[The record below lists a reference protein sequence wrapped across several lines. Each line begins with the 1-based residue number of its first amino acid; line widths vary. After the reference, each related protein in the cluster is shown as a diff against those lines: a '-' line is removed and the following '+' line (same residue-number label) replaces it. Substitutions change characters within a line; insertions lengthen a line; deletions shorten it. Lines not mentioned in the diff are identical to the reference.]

1 MEIGSVAD
9 LDFVAVRVVDASL
22 CTRAAHL
29 RAHRAGTMSLL
40 FTEQFAVKD
49 AKPFFD
55 KVTRLS
61 CRLVEGEDL
70 HLDLDVNSDLYP
82 LEVNDRFTLAL
93 ASTLALDGTPDT
105 GTFDQSGAESLLDQ
119 YEYAMY
125 GTVYKWM
132 QQAPKTPVEVH
143 VSYGGLLMKL
153 QGDHRQLDKLT
164 LDARVYLL
172 VRKFE

>member
-22 CTRAAHL
+22 CTRVAHL
-29 RAHRAGTMSLL
+29 RAHRAGAMSLL
-40 FTEQFAVKD
+40 FTEQFVVKD

-93 ASTLALDGTPDT
+93 ASTLAVFT
-105 GTFDQSGAESLLDQ
+105 
-119 YEYAMY
+119 
-125 GTVYKWM
+125 
-132 QQAPKTPVEVH
+132 
-143 VSYGGLLMKL
+143 
-153 QGDHRQLDKLT
+153 QLGPRL
-164 LDARVYLL
+164 R
-172 VRKFE
+172 